1 MIVGVDVVVVVA
13 VAVAV
18 AVVVVVV
25 AVAVV
30 VVVVVVVVAVA
41 VLVLV
46 LVLAPS
52 LVHRSHAPLWQLR
65 IPLVVKMKDELHL
78 CLNLADMARVYGG
91 TWRIIPG
98 LVGK

>member
-1 MIVGVDVVVVVA
+1 MIVDVDVVVVV
-13 VAVAV
+13 VL
-18 AVVVVVV
+18 VVVVV
-25 AVAVV
+25 AVVV
-30 VVVVVVVVAVA
+30 V

-46 LVLAPS
+46 LVLVPS

-98 LVGK
+98 LVSK

>member
-1 MIVGVDVVVVVA
+1 MIVDVV
-13 VAVAV
+13 
-18 AVVVVVV
+18 AVV
-25 AVAVV
+25 
-30 VVVVVVVVAVA
+30 VA

-46 LVLAPS
+46 VV

-91 TWRIIPG
+91 IWRIIPG
-98 LVGK
+98 LVSK